1 VLVVDDSEVNRR
13 VAERML
19 HRLGYR
25 TESGDSGMVA
35 LNLLAVGQYAAV
47 LMDCRMPDM
56 DGFTATAEI
65 RREEGGSRHTP
76 IIAMT
81 ANSQRG
87 DRERCLAAGMD
98 DYLPKP
104 VQIGEMERV
113 LTQWIAASPTESDEW
128 LSAAVAS
135 GDSHDG
141 VLDASVIAQLQ
152 AFEEPGEAS
161 LLTELIV
168 AFRGSAPGH
177 VARLKTALA
186 EGDAT
191 AFGDAAHVLKGSAAT
206 LGAAR
211 LRIAAYDLE
220 VRGRDHNLLH
230 ADVQVV
236 ALEAA
241 FAEAL
246 EALSRED
253 QRAGYVL
260 VA

>member
-1 VLVVDDSEVNRR
+1 
-13 VAERML
+13 ML

-25 TESGDSGMVA
+25 TDSGDSGMVA
-35 LNLLAVGQYAAV
+35 LNLMATGQYAAI

-56 DGFTATAEI
+56 DGLEATAEI
-65 RREEGGSRHTP
+65 RREERGLRRTP

-81 ANSQRG
+81 ANSQKG

-104 VQIGEMERV
+104 VQIADMERI
-113 LTQWIAASPTESDEW
+113 LTQWVVAAPID
-128 LSAAVAS
+128 LS
-135 GDSHDG
+135 GDPAAAEGADSREG
-141 VLDASVIAQLQ
+141 VLDASVLAQLH

-161 LLTELIV
+161 LLSELIV
-168 AFRGSAPGH
+168 AFRGSTPGH

-186 EGDAT
+186 AGDAI

-220 VRGRDHNLLH
+220 LRGRDHNLLN
-230 ADVQVV
+230 AEVQLV

-241 FAEAL
+241 FTEAL

-253 QRAGYVL
+253 LRSRQAL